1 MHPLDHVFLQ
11 IYDQEWGHLI
21 AFFSFSLLRNLHTV
35 LCSGCTNL
43 HYHQQYSKIP
53 FSVHS
58 SQHLLFVNFLIM
70 AILTAARWYPIVVLI
85 CISLIISDVEHL
97 FIWFLTISIS
107 LEKCLFRYLTIFFE
121 SIFYLFIFNLNLF
134 ILIRGYLLYNIVLV
148 LPYINMNPPWV
159 YTYCQSWSPLPSPS
173 PYHPSRW

>member
-1 MHPLDHVFLQ
+1 MLQWTLGCMHPLDHVFLQ

-43 HYHQQYSKIP
+43 HYHQQYSKVP

-97 FIWFLTISIS
+97 FICLLAICISYLEKRLLGSSVHFLTG
-107 LEKCLFRYLTIFFE
+107 FF
-121 SIFYLFIFNLNLF
+121 
-134 ILIRGYLLYNIVLV
+134 V
-148 LPYINMNPPWV
+148 YIE
-159 YTYCQSWSPLPSPS
+159 L
-173 PYHPSRW
+173 